1 MRTSANRQYRREQPS
16 LPRQRRVP
24 YRVDAA
30 MDPMQPTRHDPHP
43 DRVFTNSQAAQ
54 LTDRDHSVLLL
65 GDPGNPKIALGDYPA
80 HIPG

>member
-1 MRTSANRQYRREQPS
+1 
-16 LPRQRRVP
+16 
-24 YRVDAA
+24 